1 MSDTVAPKRWKKV
14 VRTFL
19 ASTVSVLVVLAA
31 ITAGAALW
39 IKTSAFD
46 SAAVAADARVF
57 LKDPALNKEVA
68 KFLTDTAV
76 DLGEQVRDSSR
87 DRNLGRVM
95 GQALTRE
102 KISPLAES
110 IAASDTVID
119 SLASLV
125 EQAHR
130 QMLDIAQGKST
141 EPVNVSLNLVPVVV
155 SILDEMKTEKIIP
168 NSVKLPELAAG
179 ALPEEDI
186 AAFAK
191 AFKMKLKNDFGQ
203 LMIVNKM
210 PKNDSVGGQPGTDKE
225 GKEDKEDKGMAY
237 SDLDGR
243 LARATTA
250 FTGLFLLLLVLIVIV
265 VFLAPTRRRGFRMA
279 AGALLVASL
288 ASAVAVRVAPSN
300 IESTINDGTQAK
312 VIRAILDA
320 VLSSYATL
328 TTIMLVLSMGLVG
341 ASIWGPTLMKRVSL
355 RRGT

>member
-46 SAAVAADARVF
+46 SDAVAADARVF

-225 GKEDKEDKGMAY
+225 GKEDKGMAY